1 VKPVSAAVP
10 PHVYVYYRL
19 RGDAEGAHAAVARL
33 FADVEARTGVGGR
46 LLERRGAPR
55 TWMEVY
61 EPVPEAGR
69 FLRVLRAAA
78 RRHGLAAYA
87 FESRRAVERF
97 VAPRA
102 PAATAGRG

>member
-1 VKPVSAAVP
+1 MSAAVAE
-10 PHVYVYYRL
+10 HIYVYYRL
-19 RGDAEGAHAAVARL
+19 RGDAGSAEAAVARL

-87 FESRRAVERF
+87 SESRRAIERF
-97 VAPRA
+97 AAPRA
-102 PAATAGRG
+102 PAAMAGRG